1 MYYDVSEARHIE
13 GYKIELVFK
22 NGKKGIIDL
31 KEYLYKGGVF
41 NRFSEIEYFKQ
52 FYVNKEVGTLCWPDG
67 LDIAPETLY
76 HEATGESLP
85 AWMRPEKTA
94 A

>member
-13 GYKIELVFK
+13 GHKIELVFK

-41 NRFSEIEYFKQ
+41 N
-52 FYVNKEVGTLCWPDG
+52 
-67 LDIAPETLY
+67 
-76 HEATGESLP
+76 
-85 AWMRPEKTA
+85 
-94 A
+94 